1 MLQEEGDL
9 LLEGSRHPCVEA
21 QEDVSFIPN
30 DCCLVCHV
38 YSLLLWVDR

>member
-30 DCCLVCHV
+30 DCCLVGHV
-38 YSLLLWVDR
+38 YTLLLWVDR